1 MKSKNYLNMMQI
13 ILQNIDEG
21 VHVIDKETR
30 TVIYNRGM
38 EKIEGM
44 MSVDVV
50 KKPLLQVFKSLDKD
64 TSTLTKVL
72 KTGKVIENQK
82 QTYLNKDGK
91 EVTTIN
97 TTVPIE
103 LEGEII
109 GAVEIAKNITNIKE
123 LSDTIISLQREISS
137 PKATIKNKIQKYTFE
152 NISGSSI
159 KFLEALKMARRA
171 SDTSA
176 SILIWGETGTG
187 KELFAQSIHYAG
199 NRKDAPF
206 LAQNCSALPES
217 LLEGILFGTSKG
229 GFTGAVDRPGLFEQ
243 ANGGT
248 LLLDE
253 INSMEVQLQSK
264 LLRVLQEGYVRRV
277 GGTSDIPVDVRVI
290 ATTNENPRKLIEE
303 GKMRKD
309 LYYRINVIQIDIPPL
324 RQRKDDIPLLCD
336 RFLKKYNEK
345 FNKKIEFISEEAVEV
360 LREHSWP
367 GNVRELENVIQGAI
381 SMVEDD
387 STILEKEDLKI
398 RVLEEEIK
406 IPTTKEGT
414 LDEIVSYIE
423 KNMIIKAL
431 EDNDN
436 NITKSAEKLGIK
448 RQTLQHKIK
457 KYNISMK

>member
-152 NISGSSI
+152 NIIGSSI

-171 SDTSA
+171 SDNSA

-264 LLRVLQEGYVRRV
+264 ILRVLQEGYVRRV
-277 GGTSDIPVDVRVI
+277 GGTADIPVDVRVI

-324 RQRKDDIPLLCD
+324 RQRKDDILLLCD

-345 FNKKIEFISEEAVEV
+345 FNKKIELISEDAVEL

-387 STILEKEDLKI
+387 STILEKDDLKI

-406 IPTTKEGT
+406 IPSTKEGT

-423 KNMIIKAL
+423 ENMIIKAL